1 MTRSSPEN
9 PLLKIDALPDFRRI
23 GPEHAIPAVDGQL
36 QLNRSLIDE
45 LAELDT
51 GGDDA
56 RTLFARVVVPM
67 ERARQR
73 LGRVWSPIS
82 HLNAVMNTKAMRESY
97 NACLAKLTAYETE
110 LQQNETLCTLYKQ
123 ILERDR
129 DEGSTL
135 ARDQRRLVEDA
146 VRDFRL
152 SGVDLPTRDKE
163 RFSDLMRELTATQSR
178 FEENV
183 LDATNAFYHVVTDEA
198 ELDGLPDHVITRAA
212 EQAASAGD
220 PIGSAWR
227 FVLDLPT
234 YQAVV
239 KHANSEVLR
248 RLFYEAW
255 STRASDQ
262 GPHAG
267 EWDNT
272 PLMGQILRLRGEIA
286 SITGFDSYAG
296 YSLATKM
303 ADSVDQVID
312 FLEELVARSLPAG
325 RKEFQ
330 ALVDFAGHSLEAWDV
345 AWVVERVR
353 HKLFDISDEM
363 LRPYFPLARVV
374 DGMFALVAKLFD
386 IRIRRDDSVNC
397 WHEDAQY
404 YVLEDADGRARGGFY
419 MDLFVRPDKRSG
431 AWMDTCVVR
440 AELDGMTELPVA
452 YLVCNF
458 TPPSGDQPAQLSHT
472 EVLTLFHE
480 FGHSLHH
487 MLTRVAY
494 PSHSGINGV
503 PWDAVELPSQF
514 LENFV
519 WDREVI
525 GMISGHV
532 STGEPLPEDL
542 LDRLIASRTF
552 NAGMAML
559 RQLEFAL
566 FDMRLHAQAPPS
578 ADQEAQQI
586 AHTLTGVR
594 NKVSVVPVPDFNRFP
609 CSFSHIFA
617 GGYAAGYYS
626 YKWAEVL
633 SADAFSA
640 FEEEGVLNV
649 PTGQRWL
656 HNVLEVGGARDAM
669 EAFVGFRGR
678 PPTPDAL
685 LRHSGLTAS

>member
-1 MTRSSPEN
+1 MTTSPQAN
-9 PLLKIDALPDFRRI
+9 PLLQIDALPDFQRI
-23 GPEHAIPAVDGQL
+23 EAEHAIPAVDHQL
-36 QLNRSLIDE
+36 QRNRSLI
-45 LAELDT
+45 AELET
-51 GGDDA
+51 LNPTGDDA
-56 RTLFARVVVPM
+56 RTLFARVVVPL
-67 ERARQR
+67 ERARQQ

-82 HLNAVMNTKAMRESY
+82 HLNAVMNTSAMRAAY

-110 LQQNETLCTLYKQ
+110 LQQNVALCTLYKEV
-123 ILERDR
+123 LERDR
-129 DEGSTL
+129 AEGGVL
-135 ARDQRRLVEDA
+135 ASDQHRLVEDA
-146 VRDFRL
+146 VRDFHL
-152 SGVDLPTRDKE
+152 SGVDLPAASKA
-163 RFSDLMRELTATQSR
+163 RFSDLMRDLTAAQSR

-183 LDATNAFYHVVTDEA
+183 LDATNTFFHVVTDER
-198 ELDGLPDHVITRAA
+198 ELDGLPAHAITRAA
-212 EQAASAGD
+212 EQAAAASDG
-220 PIGSAWR
+220 PGWR

-234 YQAVV
+234 YQTIV
-239 KHANSEVLR
+239 KHANSEALR
-248 RLFYEAW
+248 KLFYEAW
-255 STRASDQ
+255 STRASDA

-267 EWDNT
+267 QWDNT
-272 PLMGQILRLRGEIA
+272 PLMGKILRLRSEIA
-286 SITGFDSYAG
+286 SITGFDTFAD

-303 ADSVDQVID
+303 ADTVDQVID
-312 FLEELVARSLPAG
+312 FLEDLAARSLPAG
-325 RKEFQ
+325 RSEFRS
-330 ALVDFAGHSLEAWDV
+330 LETHAGRTLEAWDV
-345 AWVVERVR
+345 AWVAEQVR
-353 HKLFDISDEM
+353 RQRFDISDEI
-363 LRPYFPLARVV
+363 LRPYFPLERVV
-374 DGMFALVAKLFD
+374 QGMFDLVGKLFD
-386 IRIRRDDSVNC
+386 IRIRHDPRVRC
-397 WHEDAQY
+397 WHEDARY
-404 YVLEDADGRARGGFY
+404 YVLEDADGKARGGFY
-419 MDLFVRPDKRSG
+419 VDLFVRPDKRSG

-440 AELDGMTELPVA
+440 AELEGHTELPVA

-458 TPPSGDQPAQLSHT
+458 TPPNGDQPAQLSHS

-487 MLTRVAY
+487 MMTRVAY

-532 STGEPLPEDL
+532 ETGEPLTEEL

-566 FDMRLHAQAPPS
+566 FDMRLHAQAAPNNGEEERSIGRTLS
-578 ADQEAQQI
+578 A
-586 AHTLTGVR
+586 VR
-594 NKVSVVPVPDFNRFP
+594 DAVSVVPVPDFNRFP

-633 SADAFSA
+633 SADAYSA

-656 HNVLEVGGARDAM
+656 ENVLEVGGTRDAM

-678 PPTPDAL
+678 PPTADAL
-685 LRHSGLTAS
+685 LRHSGLAN